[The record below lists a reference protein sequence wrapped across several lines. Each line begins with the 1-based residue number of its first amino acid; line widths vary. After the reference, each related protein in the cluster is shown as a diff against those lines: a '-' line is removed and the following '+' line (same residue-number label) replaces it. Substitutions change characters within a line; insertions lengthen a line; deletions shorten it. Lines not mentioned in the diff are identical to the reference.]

1 MFNKS
6 IAPIG
11 QHEKS
16 PPPSMGHGTRFA
28 VRHAA
33 RFAVAEGHPM
43 GPKTGSL
50 KSLIGH
56 HRHGRGLGSSMGW
69 VWLGSDTRIYI
80 FLTIIII
87 KLTFHRS
94 PLTVLI

>member
-6 IAPIG
+6 IAPNG

-16 PPPSMGHGTRFA
+16 PPPSVGHGTRFA
-28 VRHAA
+28 VRHATG
-33 RFAVAEGHPM
+33 FAVAEGYPM

-69 VWLGSDTRIYI
+69 VGLGSDTRIYI
-80 FLTIIII
+80 FFTIIII
-87 KLTFHRS
+87 KLTCHRS